1 MSNLYDRNKKEGE
14 KEPSL
19 CGNIKMRQRDDAND
33 GCYALLLMK
42 ERDRDHE
49 WKFIPR
55 CPRSCRMI
63 TIDLSRLIWN
73 ISMVRAVEGGNRRK
87 RGGSQIIVSR
97 RVKVKWLS
105 RGTIDAEEKVV
116 FEAYYS

>member
-1 MSNLYDRNKKEGE
+1 
-14 KEPSL
+14 
-19 CGNIKMRQRDDAND
+19 
-33 GCYALLLMK
+33 
-42 ERDRDHE
+42 
-49 WKFIPR
+49 
-55 CPRSCRMI
+55 
-63 TIDLSRLIWN
+63 
-73 ISMVRAVEGGNRRK
+73 MVRAVEGGNRR